1 MEMIHDVVKDTKS
14 IMENNMKEISMYRQ
28 ESKMMREKYL
38 SMMGEGNHYVG
49 SGKSNEKQYS

>member
-14 IMENNMKEISMYRQ
+14 IMENNMKEISMYKE

-38 SMMGEGNHYVG
+38 SMMGEGNYFAG
-49 SGKSNEKQYS
+49 GGKNNEK